1 MAATSRRTR
10 TYKEK
15 GSGFTFGHFA
25 LPVAAVIALALLFVG
40 IKLFFLMP
48 AGRIGIE
55 VVPAPIDLSAQSER
69 NLQIAAPLAAESEP
83 AEGETASSAAPA
95 VNTSPA
101 ETAGAGETI
110 VLAGPIAPNGT
121 SARVRP
127 SAPAA
132 PGNNSAAPRAANTAR
147 NTQPAVRTAAAT
159 PRNSAGA
166 VLGANGKWA
175 VQIGAFVKQ
184 EGASTLLSE
193 VEKQGYVASIS
204 KVDSSGKTFH
214 RVRVN
219 AGGSRE
225 DAAKLAAELERKGY
239 PVAVVPTQ

>member
-69 NLQIAAPLAAESEP
+69 NPQIAAPLVAESEP
-83 AEGETASSAAPA
+83 AEGEMASSAAPA

-101 ETAGAGETI
+101 ETAGGGEAI

-132 PGNNSAAPRAANTAR
+132 PANNSAAANTVR
-147 NTQPAVRTAAAT
+147 NTQPAVRTAAAK

-166 VLGANGKWA
+166 VLGTNGKWA

-184 EGASTLLSE
+184 EGASMLLSE

>member
-10 TYKEK
+10 TYKER

-55 VVPAPIDLSAQSER
+55 VVPAPIGLSEQSAQ
-69 NLQIAAPLAAESEP
+69 NPQIAAPLASESSESVTSGG
-83 AEGETASSAAPA
+83 EGTDPGAPA
-95 VNTSPA
+95 A
-101 ETAGAGETI
+101 GTAI

-121 SARVRP
+121 SSGART

-132 PGNNSAAPRAANTAR
+132 DPAPARTASAANTVR
-147 NTQPAVRTAAAT
+147 NPQPAAGTAAAK
-159 PRNSAGA
+159 PRGNSGA

-193 VEKQGYVASIS
+193 VKKQGYVASIS

-214 RVRVN
+214 RVRVS
-219 AGGSRE
+219 AGNSRE